1 MNKLFFVINTNT
13 LFRKWITKDITH
25 VELYSNGEIIG
36 SYGGIDQNFSYHKIE
51 YLNNRGFMGT
61 AYIPENIIR
70 AKTMPAVTFML
81 GSFLCFLLTGLALS
95 VYFS

>member
-1 MNKLFFVINTNT
+1 MAVQS
-13 LFRKWITKDITH
+13 
-25 VELYSNGEIIG
+25 V
-36 SYGGIDQNFSYHKIE
+36 YGAAYPNYHAHKNN

-70 AKTMPAVTFML
+70 AKTMLAVTFML